1 MFRRLYLLKNYSNP
15 YLMEIESYWIYSI
28 HFIYFHRILIELM
41 FQIKLDTFT
50 VIIVYIEGKIWI
62 NVH

>member
-1 MFRRLYLLKNYSNP
+1 
-15 YLMEIESYWIYSI
+15 MEIESYWIYSI